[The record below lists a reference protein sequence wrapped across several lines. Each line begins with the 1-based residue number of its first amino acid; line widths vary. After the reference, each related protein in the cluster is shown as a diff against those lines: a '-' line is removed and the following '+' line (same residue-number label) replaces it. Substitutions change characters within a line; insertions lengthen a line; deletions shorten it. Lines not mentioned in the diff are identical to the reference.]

1 MGRFSGRFSEGFSG
15 SFWWALQINC
25 GCESYPFDASE
36 KNVLGISCFSGGG
49 GITYQVRRNLRHE
62 KLACM
67 GLGGI
72 EKCGSGRQLAVKYN
86 LAGPEE
92 EFEDLKNDEV
102 ITTLQY
108 KQRVSQLLNSNGC
121 VRLGTQYSSLETLLR
136 GMLRRG

>member
-1 MGRFSGRFSEGFSG
+1 
-15 SFWWALQINC
+15 
-25 GCESYPFDASE
+25 
-36 KNVLGISCFSGGG
+36 
-49 GITYQVRRNLRHE
+49 
-62 KLACM
+62 M